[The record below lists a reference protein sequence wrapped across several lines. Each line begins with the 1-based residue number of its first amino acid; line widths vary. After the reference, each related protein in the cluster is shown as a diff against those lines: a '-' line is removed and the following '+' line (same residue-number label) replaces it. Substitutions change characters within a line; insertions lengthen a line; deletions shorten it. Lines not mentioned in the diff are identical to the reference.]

1 MYEYNGHIHRKVCLL
16 KEANYGCG
24 CYLVEEVMVMIDME
38 GMEDGEIEMLWQ
50 YFVKSMS
57 RRFNIQGTLDLLDMH
72 CQKRHT
78 SLNHHSS
85 NKASDGDATIATRLA
100 VDRWLS
106 MRTFSS
112 ID

>member
-1 MYEYNGHIHRKVCLL
+1 
-16 KEANYGCG
+16 
-24 CYLVEEVMVMIDME
+24 MIDME